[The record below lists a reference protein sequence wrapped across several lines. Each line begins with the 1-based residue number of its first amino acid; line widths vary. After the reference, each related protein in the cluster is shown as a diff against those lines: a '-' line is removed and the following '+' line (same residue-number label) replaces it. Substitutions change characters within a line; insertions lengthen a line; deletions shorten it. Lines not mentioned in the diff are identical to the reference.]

1 MSESSHPKDPS
12 RVASGYKATIHN
24 PNVSEEAKDRAREHL
39 AALGESGEN
48 QEADH
53 RVLGGYKA
61 TMHNPRV
68 SQKAKDHAKQV
79 LEENDA
85 M

>member
-61 TMHNPRV
+61 TMHSTYFWLSRY
-68 SQKAKDHAKQV
+68 DIC
-79 LEENDA
+79 LDL
-85 M
+85 